1 MKSGGVL
8 NALRI
13 AHVAE
18 AANIR
23 CMIGCMLES
32 RLALTAAAHLMAA
45 QPNIVFADLDGHT
58 SHTVDPVSGGMRFEA
73 GTITLGEDPGLG
85 LEIDPAFLS
94 RLRRA

>member
-1 MKSGGVL
+1 MKSGGLL

-18 AANIR
+18 AAGIR
-23 CMIGCMLES
+23 CMVGCMLES

-58 SHTVDPVSGGMRFEA
+58 SHTVDPVRGGMRFEA
-73 GTITLGEDPGLG
+73 GTITLPEDPGLG
-85 LEIDPAFLS
+85 LEVDPAFLAT
-94 RLRRA
+94 LRRA